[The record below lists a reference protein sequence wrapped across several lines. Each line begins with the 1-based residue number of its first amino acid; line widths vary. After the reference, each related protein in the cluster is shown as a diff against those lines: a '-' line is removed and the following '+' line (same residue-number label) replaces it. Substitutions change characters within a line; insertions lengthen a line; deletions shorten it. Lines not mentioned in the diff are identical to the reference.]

1 MPITTLIT
9 ANECLNR
16 VAAEIGVAPVVD
28 PFASVD
34 PTFIQ
39 LRYLL
44 HTAGE
49 ELYQAYPWEL
59 LNRSHQITTTALD
72 TGDYDLP
79 DDFGYMINQTGWE
92 RNQNVPLWGPLSPQD
107 WTYLLG
113 RDLVNQTIYAS
124 FRFSEGQFK
133 LFPQPPPDGLDV
145 NFEYI
150 SCAWVSDGLVPVTYK
165 KECTTGSDIPLFD
178 KTLITRYTKVK
189 ILEAKGFDSTK
200 AQDDFNQTFSFIT
213 GLDKGAEILN
223 MGRNRGFPYL
233 NAWRNLP
240 DTGYGY

>member
-1 MPITTLIT
+1 
-9 ANECLNR
+9 
-16 VAAEIGVAPVVD
+16 
-28 PFASVD
+28 
-34 PTFIQ
+34 
-39 LRYLL
+39 
-44 HTAGE
+44 
-49 ELYQAYPWEL
+49 
-59 LNRSHQITTTALD
+59 
-72 TGDYDLP
+72 
-79 DDFGYMINQTGWE
+79 
-92 RNQNVPLWGPLSPQD
+92 
-107 WTYLLG
+107 
-113 RDLVNQTIYAS
+113 
-124 FRFSEGQFK
+124 
-133 LFPQPPPDGLDV
+133 
-145 NFEYI
+145 
-150 SCAWVSDGLVPVTYK
+150 VPVTYK